1 MDPSA
6 VALVDELLR
15 LLRAG
20 GKRVRPALCF
30 WAFRAAGGGEDE
42 PIVPVCA
49 ALELLHT
56 SALVHDD
63 LMDRDAERR
72 GVDATHVRFAKDAP
86 AGVDPEAFGTSAAVL
101 VGDLALV
108 LSERLLRTSGFE
120 AGRLDA
126 AMARFDRM
134 RAEMA
139 AGQFLD
145 VSGARDLARVRAL
158 KTGSYTAEGPVL
170 IGAALA
176 GAGPEAEG
184 PLRVFGRLVG
194 EAFQLRDD
202 VVGRRSRDRGRRRR
216 GGSGRARH
224 PGARRRAAPSRW
236 HRRAGP
242 DRGAPPSPGARL
254 MRVSNA
260 EVGAARRM
268 FASLPSAAVAT
279 TNADGSPHVVPL
291 WFVWPEEA
299 IFVSTRQDGRT
310 WANAARD
317 PRVAIT
323 IDLGRAWVEVA
334 GVEIVGRAEPLAA
347 ESAAM
352 RKPISAWHEKYRP
365 LLAGEGFARFAEEV
379 RGLGFLRVVPDA
391 VRAWDHARGR

>member
-1 MDPSA
+1 VPTKDRTAPAPPSTAIEAVRAPVDRELERFLGERRAELAGMDPSA

-30 WAFRAAGGGEDE
+30 WAFRAAGGDEDE
-42 PIVPVCA
+42 PIVLVCA

-108 LSERLLRTSGFE
+108 LSERLLRTSGFGT
-120 AGRLDA
+120 GRLDA

-145 VSGARDLARVRAL
+145 VSGAGDLARVRAL
-158 KTGSYTAEGPVL
+158 KTGSYTAQGPVL
-170 IGAALA
+170 IGVALA

-202 VVGRRSRDRGRRRR
+202 VVDGE
-216 GGSGRARH
+216 
-224 PGARRRAAPSRW
+224 
-236 HRRAGP
+236 AGP
-242 DRGAPPSPGARL
+242 Q
-254 MRVSNA
+254 
-260 EVGAARRM
+260 
-268 FASLPSAAVAT
+268 AVA
-279 TNADGSPHVVPL
+279 AIEDLVARASRALGDAPLRRDG
-291 WFVWPEEA
+291 
-299 IFVSTRQDGRT
+299 
-310 WANAARD
+310 
-317 PRVAIT
+317 
-323 IDLGRAWVEVA
+323 IDALVQIAELLRAPGPA
-334 GVEIVGRAEPLAA
+334 
-347 ESAAM
+347 
-352 RKPISAWHEKYRP
+352 
-365 LLAGEGFARFAEEV
+365 
-379 RGLGFLRVVPDA
+379 
-391 VRAWDHARGR
+391 